1 MSAYAER
8 QGRPNSSMNLE
19 LSPDRIFMRDEAR
32 RLLAGRCDSAALRRA
47 AEAGGFDAGLWTT
60 IGELGWCAVGI
71 DEAAGGLG
79 LGAMELAL
87 LAEECGR
94 WLAPVPF
101 WSTACLAAS
110 VVSALAAEPARG
122 ELLARIVAGGAATV
136 ALDLSA
142 TTTAAAVCVMAEKD
156 GAAWRLSGKVRGV
169 PDLPTARIVLV
180 PARAAD
186 GTIALFLLECDG
198 EGPREPG
205 FDLTRPVADLD
216 LDALASASFSL
227 LAAGHSIEALD
238 RALLTARLGLAA
250 EQVGTAQGALDLTLA
265 YVAGRVQFGRTIASF
280 QAVKHRCAALLV
292 AIAEARSLLH
302 GAAASLDAAEPHAAL
317 EIEAL
322 GALAA
327 DVAFRAAEEAI
338 QLHGGVGNTFEYD
351 PHLYLRRAQATS
363 FLFGTASQKLE
374 TVAAAIFGDAA

>member
-1 MSAYAER
+1 MRKDRAAR
-8 QGRPNSSMNLE
+8 ISSMNLE

-47 AEAGGFDAGLWTT
+47 IEAGGFDDGLWQT
-60 IGELGWCAVGI
+60 IGELGWCAVDI
-71 DEAAGGLG
+71 AEAAGGLG

-94 WLAPVPF
+94 RLAPVPF
-101 WSTACLAAS
+101 WSTTCLAAP

-122 ELLARIVAGGAATV
+122 ELLARIAAGEAATV

-142 TTTAAAVCVMAEKD
+142 TTAVGAACAAAARD
-156 GAAWRLSGKVRGV
+156 GDAWGLRGKVRGV
-169 PDLPTARIVLV
+169 PDLPVARIVLV
-180 PARAAD
+180 PARATD
-186 GTIALFLLECDG
+186 GSIALFLLERNG
-198 EGPREPG
+198 KGPSVPG
-205 FDLTRPVADLD
+205 FDLTRPLADLD
-216 LDALASASFSL
+216 LGAAPSPASL
-227 LAAGHSIEALD
+227 LAEDVAMERLD
-238 RALLTARLGLAA
+238 VALLTARLGLAA
-250 EQVGTAQGALDLTLA
+250 EQIGAAQGALDLTLA
-265 YVAGRVQFGRTIASF
+265 YIADRVQFGRTIASF

-302 GAAASLDAAEPHAAL
+302 GAAASLDAAEPYATL

-374 TVAAAIFGDAA
+374 TVAATILGDAA

>member
-1 MSAYAER
+1 MPKSGP
-8 QGRPNSSMNLE
+8 QILSMNLD

-32 RLLAGRCDSAALRRA
+32 RLLAERCDSAALRRA
-47 AEAGGFDAGLWTT
+47 AEAGGFDAGLWQT
-60 IGELGWCAVGI
+60 IGELGWCAVALE
-71 DEAAGGLG
+71 EASGGLG
-79 LGAMELAL
+79 LGVMELAL

-94 WLAPVPF
+94 RLAPVPF
-101 WSTACLAAS
+101 WSTACLAAP
-110 VVSALAAEPARG
+110 VVSMLAAEPARG
-122 ELLARIVAGGAATV
+122 ALLARIAAGEAATV

-142 TTTAAAVCVMAEKD
+142 TTASAAVCVAAVKD
-156 GAAWRLSGKVRGV
+156 GDAWRLSGKVRGV
-169 PDLPTARIVLV
+169 PDLPVARIVLV
-180 PARAAD
+180 PARATD
-186 GTIALFLLECDG
+186 GSIALFLLERDG
-198 EGPREPG
+198 ERPSAPG

-216 LDALASASFSL
+216 LGAAAASVSL
-227 LAAGHSIEALD
+227 LAEHVAIERLD

-250 EQVGTAQGALDLTLA
+250 EQVGTAQGALDITLA
-265 YVAGRVQFGRTIASF
+265 YIAERVQFGRTIASF

-302 GAAASLDAAEPHAAL
+302 GAAASLDAGESHAAL

-338 QLHGGVGNTFEYD
+338 QLHGGVGNTWEYD

-363 FLFGTASQKLE
+363 FLFGTAAQKLE
-374 TVAAAIFGDAA
+374 KVAAAIIGDAA

>member
-1 MSAYAER
+1 MRMDRAAR
-8 QGRPNSSMNLE
+8 ISSMNLE

-32 RLLAGRCDSAALRRA
+32 RLLAERCDPAARRRA
-47 AEAGGFDAGLWTT
+47 AEAGGFDAGLWRT
-60 IGELGWCAVGI
+60 IGELGWCAVAI

-87 LAEECGR
+87 LSEECGR
-94 WLAPVPF
+94 RLAPVPF
-101 WSTACLAAS
+101 WPTACLA
-110 VVSALAAEPARG
+110 VPLVSALAAEPARG
-122 ELLARIVAGGAATV
+122 RLLSRIAAGEAATA

-142 TTTAAAVCVMAEKD
+142 ATAAGAVCASAEKD
-156 GAAWRLSGKVRGV
+156 GESWRLRGKIGGV

-180 PARAAD
+180 PARTVG
-186 GTIALFLLECDG
+186 GTIALFLLERDG
-198 EGPREPG
+198 EGPSAPG

-216 LDALASASFSL
+216 LDALASSVSL
-227 LAAGHSIEALD
+227 LAEDIAIERLD

-265 YVAGRVQFGRTIASF
+265 YIAERVQFGRTIASF

-292 AIAEARSLLH
+292 AISEARSLLH
-302 GAAASLDAAEPHAAL
+302 GAAASLDAGEAHAAA

-363 FLFGTASQKLE
+363 FLFGTAAQKLE
-374 TVAAAIFGDAA
+374 KVAAGILGDAA

>member
-1 MSAYAER
+1 MSAYAKDR
-8 QGRPNSSMNLE
+8 AARIPAMNLE

-32 RLLAGRCDSAALRRA
+32 RLFAGRCDSAALRRA
-47 AEAGGFDAGLWTT
+47 AEAGGFDAGLWRT
-60 IGELGWCAVGI
+60 IGELGWCAVAL
-71 DEAAGGLG
+71 DEASGGLG

-94 WLAPVPF
+94 RLAPVPF
-101 WSTACLAAS
+101 WSTSCLAAP
-110 VVSALAAEPARG
+110 VVSALVAEPARG
-122 ELLARIVAGGAATV
+122 ELLARIAAGEAATV

-142 TTTAAAVCVMAEKD
+142 TTASAAVCVTAVKD
-156 GAAWRLSGKVRGV
+156 GDSWRLSGKVRGV
-169 PDLPTARIVLV
+169 PDLPVARIVLV
-180 PARAAD
+180 PARTD
-186 GTIALFLLECDG
+186 GGTDALFLLEREG
-198 EGPREPG
+198 EGPFAPG

-216 LDALASASFSL
+216 LGDLASSVSL
-227 LAAGHSIEALD
+227 LAEDIAIERLD

-250 EQVGTAQGALDLTLA
+250 EEVGAAQGALDLTLA
-265 YVAGRVQFGRTIASF
+265 YIAGRVQFGRTIASF
-280 QAVKHRCAALLV
+280 QAVKHRCAALV
-292 AIAEARSLLH
+292 VGIAEARSLLY
-302 GAAASLDAAEPHAAL
+302 GAAASLDAGEPHAAL

-363 FLFGTASQKLE
+363 FLFGTAAQKLE
-374 TVAAAIFGDAA
+374 KVAAAIIGDAA

>member
-1 MSAYAER
+1 
-8 QGRPNSSMNLE
+8 MNLE

-32 RLLAGRCDSAALRRA
+32 RLFAGRCDSAALRRA
-47 AEAGGFDAGLWTT
+47 AEAGGFDAGLWKT

-94 WLAPVPF
+94 RLAPVPF
-101 WSTACLAAS
+101 WSTACLAAP
-110 VVSALAAEPARG
+110 VVSMLAAEPARSA
-122 ELLARIVAGGAATV
+122 LLARIGAGEAATV
-136 ALDLSA
+136 ALDLSTA
-142 TTTAAAVCVMAEKD
+142 TAAAAICATAAKD
-156 GAAWRLSGKVRGV
+156 GDAWRLSGTIRGV
-169 PDLPTARIVLV
+169 PDLPVAHIVLA

-186 GTIALFLLECDG
+186 GTVALFLLDRDG
-198 EGPREPG
+198 ERPSAPG

-216 LDALASASFSL
+216 LDALAPASFSL

-265 YVAGRVQFGRTIASF
+265 YIAERVQFGRTIASF

-292 AIAEARSLLH
+292 SITEARSLLH
-302 GAAASLDAAEPHAAL
+302 GAAASLDAGEPHAAL

-338 QLHGGVGNTFEYD
+338 QLHGGVGNTWEYD

-363 FLFGTASQKLE
+363 FLFGTAAQKLE
-374 TVAAAIFGDAA
+374 KVAAAIIGDAA

>member
-1 MSAYAER
+1 MRMDRAAR
-8 QGRPNSSMNLE
+8 ISSMNLE

-32 RLLAGRCDSAALRRA
+32 RLLAERCDPAARRRA
-47 AEAGGFDAGLWTT
+47 AEAGGFDAGLWRT
-60 IGELGWCAVGI
+60 IGELGWCAVAI

-87 LAEECGR
+87 LSEECGR
-94 WLAPVPF
+94 RLAPVPF
-101 WSTACLAAS
+101 WPTACLA
-110 VVSALAAEPARG
+110 VPLVSALAAEPARG
-122 ELLARIVAGGAATV
+122 RLLARIAACEAATA
-136 ALDLSA
+136 ALDLSTA
-142 TTTAAAVCVMAEKD
+142 TAAGATCASAEKD
-156 GAAWRLSGKVRGV
+156 GEVWRLRGKIRGV

-180 PARAAD
+180 PARTVG
-186 GTIALFLLECDG
+186 GTIALFLLERDG
-198 EGPREPG
+198 EGPSAPG

-216 LDALASASFSL
+216 LDALAPASFKL
-227 LAAGHSIEALD
+227 LAAGLSVEALD
-238 RALLTARLGLAA
+238 GPLLTARLGLAA

-265 YVAGRVQFGRTIASF
+265 YIAERVQFGRTIASF

-292 AIAEARSLLH
+292 AISEARSLLH
-302 GAAASLDAAEPHAAL
+302 GAAASLDAGEAHAAA

-351 PHLYLRRAQATS
+351 PHLYLRRAQAAS
-363 FLFGTASQKLE
+363 FLFGTAAQKLE
-374 TVAAAIFGDAA
+374 KVAAGILGDAA

>member
-8 QGRPNSSMNLE
+8 QGRPISSMNLE

-32 RLLAGRCDSAALRRA
+32 RLFAERCDSAALRRA
-47 AEAGGFDAGLWTT
+47 AEAGGFDASLWKT
-60 IGELGWCAVGI
+60 IGELGWCAVAL
-71 DEAAGGLG
+71 DEASGGLG

-94 WLAPVPF
+94 RLAPVPF
-101 WSTACLAAS
+101 WSTACLAAP
-110 VVSALAAEPARG
+110 VVSMLAAEPARG
-122 ELLARIVAGGAATV
+122 ALLARIGAGEAATV
-136 ALDLSA
+136 ALDLSTA
-142 TTTAAAVCVMAEKD
+142 TAAAAICATAAKD
-156 GAAWRLSGKVRGV
+156 GDAWRLSGTIRGV
-169 PDLPTARIVLV
+169 PDLPSACIVLV

-186 GTIALFLLECDG
+186 GTVALFLLERDG
-198 EGPREPG
+198 EGPSAPG
-205 FDLTRPVADLD
+205 FDLSRPVADLD
-216 LDALASASFSL
+216 LGAAATSVSL
-227 LAAGHSIEALD
+227 LAEDIAIERLD

-250 EQVGTAQGALDLTLA
+250 EQVGAAQGALDITLA
-265 YVAGRVQFGRTIASF
+265 YIAERVQFGRTIASF

-302 GAAASLDAAEPHAAL
+302 GAAASLDAREPHAAL

-338 QLHGGVGNTFEYD
+338 QLHGGVGNTWEYD

-363 FLFGTASQKLE
+363 FLFGTAAQKLE
-374 TVAAAIFGDAA
+374 KVAAAIIGDAA

>member
-1 MSAYAER
+1 
-8 QGRPNSSMNLE
+8 MNLD

-32 RLLAGRCDSAALRRA
+32 RLLAERCDSAALRRA
-47 AEAGGFDAGLWTT
+47 AEAGGFDAGLWQT
-60 IGELGWCAVGI
+60 IGELGWCAVALE
-71 DEAAGGLG
+71 EASGGLG
-79 LGAMELAL
+79 LGVMELAL

-94 WLAPVPF
+94 RLAPVPF
-101 WSTACLAAS
+101 WSTACLAAP
-110 VVSALAAEPARG
+110 VVSMLAAEPARG
-122 ELLARIVAGGAATV
+122 ALLARIAAGEAATV

-142 TTTAAAVCVMAEKD
+142 TTASAAVCVAAVKD
-156 GAAWRLSGKVRGV
+156 GDAWRLSGKVRGV
-169 PDLPTARIVLV
+169 PDLPVARIVLV
-180 PARAAD
+180 PARATD
-186 GTIALFLLECDG
+186 GSIALFLLERDG
-198 EGPREPG
+198 ERPSAPG

-216 LDALASASFSL
+216 LGAAAASISL
-227 LAAGHSIEALD
+227 LAEHVAIERLD

-250 EQVGTAQGALDLTLA
+250 EQVGAAQGALDLTLA
-265 YVAGRVQFGRTIASF
+265 YIAERVQFGRTIASF

-302 GAAASLDAAEPHAAL
+302 GAAASLDAGEAHAAL

-338 QLHGGVGNTFEYD
+338 QLHGGVGNTWEYD

-363 FLFGTASQKLE
+363 FLFGTAAQKLE
-374 TVAAAIFGDAA
+374 KVAAAIIGDAA

>member
-1 MSAYAER
+1 
-8 QGRPNSSMNLE
+8 MNLD

-32 RLLAGRCDSAALRRA
+32 RLLAERCDSAALRRA
-47 AEAGGFDAGLWTT
+47 AEAGGFDAGLWQT
-60 IGELGWCAVGI
+60 IGELGWCAVALE
-71 DEAAGGLG
+71 EASGGLG
-79 LGAMELAL
+79 LGVMELAL

-94 WLAPVPF
+94 RLAPVPF
-101 WSTACLAAS
+101 WSTACLAAP
-110 VVSALAAEPARG
+110 VVSMLAAEPARG
-122 ELLARIVAGGAATV
+122 ALLARIAAGEAATV

-142 TTTAAAVCVMAEKD
+142 ATAAGAACASAAKD
-156 GAAWRLSGKVRGV
+156 GEAWRLRGKIRGV

-180 PARAAD
+180 PARTVG
-186 GTIALFLLECDG
+186 GTVALFLLDRDG
-198 EGPREPG
+198 ERPSAPG

-216 LDALASASFSL
+216 LGAAAASFSL

-250 EQVGTAQGALDLTLA
+250 EQIGAAQGALDLTLA
-265 YVAGRVQFGRTIASF
+265 YIAERVQFGRTIASF

-292 AIAEARSLLH
+292 TIAEARSLLH
-302 GAAASLDAAEPHAAL
+302 GAAASLDAGESHAAL

-338 QLHGGVGNTFEYD
+338 QLHGGVGNTWEYD

-363 FLFGTASQKLE
+363 FLFGTAAQKLE
-374 TVAAAIFGDAA
+374 TVAAAIIGDAA

>member
-1 MSAYAER
+1 MSAYAKDR
-8 QGRPNSSMNLE
+8 AARIPAMNLE

-47 AEAGGFDAGLWTT
+47 IEAGGFDARLWQT

-87 LAEECGR
+87 FAEECGR
-94 WLAPVPF
+94 RLAPVPF
-101 WSTACLAAS
+101 WSTACLAAP
-110 VVSALAAEPARG
+110 VVAALAAEPARG
-122 ELLARIVAGGAATV
+122 ALLARIAAGEAATV
-136 ALDLSA
+136 ALDLS
-142 TTTAAAVCVMAEKD
+142 TAASVAWAEAVKD
-156 GAAWRLSGKVRGV
+156 GDAWRLFGKVRGV
-169 PDLPTARIVLV
+169 PDLPVARIVLV
-180 PARAAD
+180 PANAAD
-186 GTIALFLLECDG
+186 GTIMLFLLERDG
-198 EGPREPG
+198 EGSFAPG

-216 LDALASASFSL
+216 LDALAPASISL
-227 LAAGHSIEALD
+227 LAAGHSIEAVD
-238 RALLTARLGLAA
+238 RALFTARLGLAA
-250 EQVGTAQGALDLTLA
+250 EEVGAAQGALDITLA
-265 YVAGRVQFGRTIASF
+265 YIAGRVQFGRTIASF
-280 QAVKHRCAALLV
+280 QAVKHRCAALVV

-327 DVAFRAAEEAI
+327 DIAFRAAEEAI

-363 FLFGTASQKLE
+363 FLFGTAARKLE
-374 TVAAAIFGDAA
+374 TVAAAIIGDAA

>member
-32 RLLAGRCDSAALRRA
+32 RLLAERAASTALRRA
-47 AEAGGFDAGLWTT
+47 VEAGGFDAGLWTT
-60 IGELGWCAVGI
+60 IGELGWCAVAI

-94 WLAPVPF
+94 RLAPVPF
-101 WSTACLAAS
+101 WSTSCLAAP
-110 VVSALAAEPARG
+110 VVSALVAEPARG
-122 ELLARIVAGGAATV
+122 ELLARIAAGEAATV

-142 TTTAAAVCVMAEKD
+142 TAAAGAVCATAEMD
-156 GAAWRLSGKVRGV
+156 GDTWRLSGKVRGV
-169 PDLPTARIVLV
+169 PDRPTARIVLV

-186 GTIALFLLECDG
+186 GTVALFLLERDG
-198 EGPREPG
+198 EAPREPA
-205 FDLTRPVADLD
+205 FDLTRPIADLD
-216 LDALASASFSL
+216 LDALAPSSL
-227 LAAGHSIEALD
+227 TRLAAGLSVAALD
-238 RALLTARLGLAA
+238 GPLLTARLGLAA
-250 EQVGTAQGALDLTLA
+250 EEVGAAQGALDITLA
-265 YVAGRVQFGRTIASF
+265 YIAERVQFGRTIASF
-280 QAVKHRCAALLV
+280 QAVKHRCAALVV

-302 GAAASLDAAEPHAAL
+302 GAAASLDAGEAHAAP

-338 QLHGGVGNTFEYD
+338 QLHGGVGNTWEYD
-351 PHLYLRRAQATS
+351 PHLYLRRAQAAS
-363 FLFGTASQKLE
+363 FLFGTAAQKLE
-374 TVAAAIFGDAA
+374 KTAAEIIGDAA

>member
-1 MSAYAER
+1 
-8 QGRPNSSMNLE
+8 MNLE

-32 RLLAGRCDSAALRRA
+32 RVLAERCDSAALRRA
-47 AEAGGFDAGLWTT
+47 VDAGGFDAGLWKT

-94 WLAPVPF
+94 RLAPVPL
-101 WSTACLAAS
+101 WWTACLAAP
-110 VVSALAAEPARG
+110 VVAALAAEPARG
-122 ELLARIVAGGAATV
+122 ELLAWIAAGGAATV

-142 TTTAAAVCVMAEKD
+142 TTAVGAACAAAVKD
-156 GAAWRLSGKVRGV
+156 GDAWRLSGKVRGV
-169 PDLPTARIVLV
+169 PDLPIARIVLV
-180 PARAAD
+180 PALAAG
-186 GTIALFLLECDG
+186 GTVALFLLERDG
-198 EGPREPG
+198 EAPRAPG
-205 FDLTRPVADLD
+205 FDLTRPIADLD
-216 LDALASASFSL
+216 LDALAPSSFVL
-227 LAAGHSIEALD
+227 LAAGLSVEALE
-238 RALLTARLGLAA
+238 RALRSARLGLAA
-250 EQVGTAQGALDLTLA
+250 EQVGAAQGALDVTLA
-265 YVAGRVQFGRTIASF
+265 YIAERVQFGRTIASF

-292 AIAEARSLLH
+292 AIAEARSLLY
-302 GAAASLDAAEPHAAL
+302 GAAAALDAGEAHAAL

-363 FLFGTASQKLE
+363 FLFGTAAQKLE
-374 TVAAAIFGDAA
+374 KVAAAIIGDAA

>member
-8 QGRPNSSMNLE
+8 QGRPISSMNLE

-32 RLLAGRCDSAALRRA
+32 RLFAGRCDSAALRRA
-47 AEAGGFDAGLWTT
+47 AEAGGFDAGLWKT
-60 IGELGWCAVGI
+60 IGELGWCAVAL
-71 DEAAGGLG
+71 DEASGGLG

-94 WLAPVPF
+94 RLAPVPF
-101 WSTACLAAS
+101 WSTACLAAP
-110 VVSALAAEPARG
+110 VVSMLAAEPARG
-122 ELLARIVAGGAATV
+122 ALLARIGAGEAATV
-136 ALDLSA
+136 ALDLSTA
-142 TTTAAAVCVMAEKD
+142 TAAAAICATAVKD
-156 GAAWRLSGKVRGV
+156 GDAWRLSGTIRGV
-169 PDLPTARIVLV
+169 PDLPVAHIVLV

-186 GTIALFLLECDG
+186 GTVALFRLDRDG
-198 EGPREPG
+198 ERPSAPG

-216 LDALASASFSL
+216 LGAAATSVSL
-227 LAAGHSIEALD
+227 LAEDVAIERLD

-250 EQVGTAQGALDLTLA
+250 EQVGTAQGALDITLA
-265 YVAGRVQFGRTIASF
+265 YIAERVQFGRTIASF

-302 GAAASLDAAEPHAAL
+302 GAAASLDAGEPHAAL

-338 QLHGGVGNTFEYD
+338 QLHGGVGNTWEYD

-363 FLFGTASQKLE
+363 FLFGTAAQKLE
-374 TVAAAIFGDAA
+374 KVAAAIIGDAA

>member
-8 QGRPNSSMNLE
+8 QSRPNSSMNLE

-32 RLLAGRCDSAALRRA
+32 RLLAERCDPAARRRA

-60 IGELGWCAVGI
+60 IGELGWCAVAI
-71 DEAAGGLG
+71 DEAVGGLG
-79 LGAMELAL
+79 LGTMELAL

-94 WLAPVPF
+94 RLAPVPF
-101 WSTACLAAS
+101 WSTACLAAP

-122 ELLARIVAGGAATV
+122 ELLARIAAGEAATV

-142 TTTAAAVCVMAEKD
+142 PVAAGAVCATAERD
-156 GAAWRLSGKVRGV
+156 GEAWRLRGNIRAV
-169 PDLPTARIVLV
+169 SDLPTARILLV
-180 PARAAD
+180 PARTAD
-186 GTIALFLLECDG
+186 GTVAFFLLERNG
-198 EGPREPG
+198 EGPSAPG
-205 FDLTRPVADLD
+205 FDLTRPIADLD
-216 LDALASASFSL
+216 LDELAPSSFTL
-227 LAAGHSIEALD
+227 IAAGLSVAALD
-238 RALLTARLGLAA
+238 GPLLTARLGLAA
-250 EQVGTAQGALDLTLA
+250 EQVGAAQGALDLTLA
-265 YVAGRVQFGRTIASF
+265 YIAERVQFGRTIASF

-302 GAAASLDAAEPHAAL
+302 GAAASLDANEAHASP

-363 FLFGTASQKLE
+363 FLFGSAAQKLE
-374 TVAAAIFGDAA
+374 KVAAAIVGDAA